1 MKAIKQEGINLKVR
15 IVAMGGNPDEDE
27 SPAAI
32 KAVGVSPTTGA
43 ATPRSKWKKSTAK
56 AVNVNKAVVSMRHH
70 QEQGI
75 GNRRKAMDK
84 NFAHPQV
91 FRTTITCVFIKHT
104 IKVCN
109 SCLEQ
114 CPGTSGRGTPDND
127 VLVSLYFRKK
137 YTRPVEGP

>member
-32 KAVGVSPTTGA
+32 KAVGVSPTTA

-84 NFAHPQV
+84 NFAHP
-91 FRTTITCVFIKHT
+91 
-104 IKVCN
+104 
-109 SCLEQ
+109 
-114 CPGTSGRGTPDND
+114 
-127 VLVSLYFRKK
+127 
-137 YTRPVEGP
+137 

>member
-15 IVAMGGNPDEDE
+15 IVAMGGSNPDEDE

-32 KAVGVSPTTGA
+32 KAVGVSPTTA

-75 GNRRKAMDK
+75 GNRRKAA
-84 NFAHPQV
+84 FAALFVLLVAAWSAILISAV
-91 FRTTITCVFIKHT
+91 FSHRHAEDCEKCSSSCTCM
-104 IKVCN
+104 
-109 SCLEQ
+109 SPAQ
-114 CPGTSGRGTPDND
+114 G
-127 VLVSLYFRKK
+127 
-137 YTRPVEGP
+137 

>member
-15 IVAMGGNPDEDE
+15 RVAMGGNPDEDE
-27 SPAAI
+27 SPAVI
-32 KAVGVSPTTGA
+32 KAVGVSPTTA

-91 FRTTITCVFIKHT
+91 FRTTITCVFNKRT
-104 IKVCN
+104 IKVCI
-109 SCLEQ
+109 SCLER
-114 CPGTSGRGTPDND
+114 CPGTSAISAAYLTTMFLFLCISARNT
-127 VLVSLYFRKK
+127 
-137 YTRPVEGP
+137 

>member
-15 IVAMGGNPDEDE
+15 RVAMGGNPDEDE

-91 FRTTITCVFIKHT
+91 FRTTITCVFNKRT
-104 IKVCN
+104 IKVCI
-109 SCLEQ
+109 SCLER
-114 CPGTSGRGTPDND
+114 CPGTSAISAAHLTTMFLFLCISVRNT
-127 VLVSLYFRKK
+127 
-137 YTRPVEGP
+137 